1 MRIVIALLLLLALT
15 QAAYDWT
22 EVEQVIAEGINDGIF
37 SGGALAVATGNAT
50 LFKKAYGTVGPKRGF
65 YSPPITVDM
74 KFDIG
79 SLTEPIGINSA
90 LM

>member
-1 MRIVIALLLLLALT
+1 LAT
-15 QAAYDWT
+15 Y
-22 EVEQVIAEGINDGIF
+22 EGIF
-37 SGGALAVATGNAT
+37 SGCVLGVATHNAT

-79 SLTEPIGINSA
+79 ILT
-90 LM
+90 